1 MVNTV
6 ALLIFSVGAAAASGQ
21 NAQVSTPQ
29 ITQRMTSFAE
39 VLASHGVTDLSEE
52 SLISTLTNSD
62 PHLRSVAAM
71 KLAEDHHDDAAPAV
85 ESALAREQDLNAQI
99 GRSEAL
105 WGLHNDKGIAHLRA
119 MCTNSSLKLA
129 TLISVVDALRLTN
142 SRAGV
147 CAETFF
153 SAMGNATEPGEV
165 AMGETRLS
173 AIYCDSTPEEAR
185 RILMS
190 LKMYLA
196 DRKQEAQ
203 VRLGAS
209 QALVDI
215 GTPECADA
223 IRTAIS
229 QEQNPDYR
237 TFFEATL
244 KGLERNPHYCDSA
257 RQ

>member
-1 MVNTV
+1 MLIT
-6 ALLIFSVGAAAASGQ
+6 ALLLFSAASAQ

-29 ITQRMTSFAE
+29 ITPRMTSLAE

-52 SLISTLTNSD
+52 SLISALTNSD
-62 PHLRSVAAM
+62 PHVRIVAAM

-85 ESALAREQDLNAQI
+85 ESALSREQDLNAQI
-99 GRSEAL
+99 GLSEAL
-105 WGLHNDKGIAHLRA
+105 WGLHNDKGIAHLHA
-119 MCTNSSLKLA
+119 MCTDSSLKLT
-129 TLISVVDALRLTN
+129 TLISVVDALRLTH
-142 SRAGV
+142 SPAGV

-153 SAMGNATEPGEV
+153 AAMGSAKEPGEI

-185 RILMS
+185 RIMMT
-190 LKMYLA
+190 LKLYLA

-203 VRLGAS
+203 VRLEAS
-209 QALVDI
+209 QALADI

-223 IRTAIS
+223 IRAAIS

-237 TFFEATL
+237 VFFEATL
-244 KGLERNPHYCDSA
+244 KGLEKNPHYCDSA